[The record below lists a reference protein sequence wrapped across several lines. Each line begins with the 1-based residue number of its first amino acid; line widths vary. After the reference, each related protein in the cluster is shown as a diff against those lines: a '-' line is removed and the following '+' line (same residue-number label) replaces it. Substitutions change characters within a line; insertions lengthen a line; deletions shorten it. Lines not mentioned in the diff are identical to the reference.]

1 MNLVTPDVSIEL
13 YPYIG
18 GIINGEKGKIIQIG
32 GISNHIHILCLFHP
46 AISVS
51 EMMRH
56 IKGNSSKWLHEK
68 GNAMFLWQKG
78 YGAFSVSESAAD
90 SVRKYIVNQ
99 EIHHRKYSFE
109 DEYIAILKKHNIQ
122 YDENYIWE

>member
-1 MNLVTPDVSIEL
+1 MVSTIGTVTELISSRRDGVRKDKMSQTMTNLLYHIVFSIKNRMNLVTPDVSIEL

-18 GIINGEKGKIIQIG
+18 GIING
-32 GISNHIHILCLFHP
+32 
-46 AISVS
+46 
-51 EMMRH
+51 
-56 IKGNSSKWLHEK
+56 EK